1 MGQSILEIFTLI
13 TGVIYV
19 ILEIRQ
25 KNAMWVLGII
35 TSLASMLVFYSQ
47 GLYAS
52 FGLNAY
58 YLITGFIGLWQWR
71 KDKGAIEDN
80 SKIHLNRLSWKA
92 ATISA
97 MVFVAG
103 TIGLATGMDYMSE
116 LGFKENPMSLLD
128 ASVAVLSA
136 VATWWLV
143 KSYLQQWWLW
153 IASNTLSLILCVTQG
168 MWWMA
173 LLYIL
178 YVVAAVIG
186 LRHWKKHGITVA
198 PKELDIKQLDQDYP
212 ANNEDNT
219 DSTN

>member
-1 MGQSILEIFTLI
+1 MLQSILEIFTLI

-35 TSLASMLVFYSQ
+35 TSLASMLVFFSQ

-58 YLITGFIGLWQWR
+58 YLITAFIGLWQWR
-71 KDKGAIEDN
+71 KDKGAIEDS
-80 SKIHLNRLSWKA
+80 SKIHLNTLTWKTA
-92 ATISA
+92 ALSA
-97 MVFVAG
+97 MIFICG
-103 TIGLATGMDYMSE
+103 TIGLSAGMEHMSE

-128 ASVAVLSA
+128 SSIAVLSA

-143 KSYLQQWWLW
+143 KAYLQQWWLW
-153 IASNTLSLILCVTQG
+153 IAANGLSVALCAAQG

-178 YVVAAVIG
+178 YMVAAIIG
-186 LRHWKKHGITVA
+186 LLHWKRHGVVVSD
-198 PKELDIKQLDQDYP
+198 K
-212 ANNEDNT
+212 
-219 DSTN
+219 

>member
-13 TGVIYV
+13 TGVVYV

-58 YLITGFIGLWQWR
+58 YLITAFIGLWQWR
-71 KDKGAIEDN
+71 KDKGTIEGA
-80 SKIHLNRLSWKA
+80 SKIHLNRLSWKVA
-92 ATISA
+92 AISA
-97 MVFVAG
+97 IVFAAG
-103 TIGLATGMDYMSE
+103 TIVLAAGMDYMSR

-153 IASNTLSLILCVTQG
+153 IAANTLSLILCAAQG

-186 LRHWKKHGITVA
+186 LRHWTKHGEYVH
-198 PKELDIKQLDQDYP
+198 
-212 ANNEDNT
+212 
-219 DSTN
+219 SS

>member
-13 TGVIYV
+13 TGVVYV

-58 YLITGFIGLWQWR
+58 YLITAFIGLWQWR
-71 KDKGAIEDN
+71 KDKGIIEDS

-92 ATISA
+92 AAISA

-103 TIGLATGMDYMSE
+103 TIGLAAGMDYMSE

-153 IASNTLSLILCVTQG
+153 IAANTLSMALCATQG

-186 LRHWKKHGITVA
+186 LKHWTKHGEYVHC
-198 PKELDIKQLDQDYP
+198 
-212 ANNEDNT
+212 
-219 DSTN
+219 S

>member
-1 MGQSILEIFTLI
+1 MEKSILEIFTLI

-25 KNAMWVLGII
+25 KNAMWVLGMI

-58 YLITGFIGLWQWR
+58 YLITAFIGLWQWR
-71 KDKGAIEDN
+71 KDKGSIEDT
-80 SKIHLNRLSWKA
+80 SKIHLNRLSW
-92 ATISA
+92 TVVIISA
-97 MVFVAG
+97 VIFIGG
-103 TIGLATGMDYMSE
+103 TIGLAAGMDYMSE

-153 IASNTLSLILCVTQG
+153 IAANILSLTLCAAQG

-173 LLYIL
+173 LLYIM
-178 YVVAAVIG
+178 YTIAAAIG
-186 LRHWKKHGITVA
+186 LRHWKKHGEYVHC
-198 PKELDIKQLDQDYP
+198 
-212 ANNEDNT
+212 
-219 DSTN
+219 S

>member
-13 TGVIYV
+13 TGVVYV

-58 YLITGFIGLWQWR
+58 YLITAFIGLWQWR
-71 KDKGAIEDN
+71 KDKGTIEGA
-80 SKIHLNRLSWKA
+80 SKIHLNRLSWKVA
-92 ATISA
+92 AISA
-97 MVFVAG
+97 IVFAAG
-103 TIGLATGMDYMSE
+103 TIVLAAGMDYMSR

-153 IASNTLSLILCVTQG
+153 IAANTLSLILCAAQG

-173 LLYIL
+173 VLYIL

-186 LRHWKKHGITVA
+186 LRHWTKHGEYVH
-198 PKELDIKQLDQDYP
+198 
-212 ANNEDNT
+212 
-219 DSTN
+219 SS

>member
-13 TGVIYV
+13 TGVVYV

-58 YLITGFIGLWQWR
+58 YLITAFIGLWQWR
-71 KDKGAIEDN
+71 KDKGTIEGA
-80 SKIHLNRLSWKA
+80 SKIHLNRLSWKVA
-92 ATISA
+92 AISA
-97 MVFVAG
+97 IVFTAG
-103 TIGLATGMDYMSE
+103 TIGLAAGMDYMSR

-153 IASNTLSLILCVTQG
+153 IAANTLSLILCAAQG

-173 LLYIL
+173 VLYIL

-186 LRHWKKHGITVA
+186 LRHWTKHGEYVH
-198 PKELDIKQLDQDYP
+198 
-212 ANNEDNT
+212 
-219 DSTN
+219 SS

>member
-1 MGQSILEIFTLI
+1 MNNILEIFTLI
-13 TGVIYV
+13 TVVIYV

-58 YLITGFIGLWQWR
+58 YLITAFIGLWQWR
-71 KDKGAIEDN
+71 KDKRAIEN
-80 SKIHLNRLSWKA
+80 TARIHLNRLSWKVVAVSAIIIIAGSVGVA
-92 ATISA
+92 A
-97 MVFVAG
+97 
-103 TIGLATGMDYMSE
+103 GMEYMSE

-153 IASNTLSLILCVTQG
+153 IAANILSMVLCATQG

-173 LLYIL
+173 LLYIM
-178 YVVAAVIG
+178 YTAAAVIG
-186 LRHWKKHGITVA
+186 LKHWEKNGEYVHC
-198 PKELDIKQLDQDYP
+198 
-212 ANNEDNT
+212 
-219 DSTN
+219 S

>member
-58 YLITGFIGLWQWR
+58 YLITAFIGLWQWR
-71 KDKGAIEDN
+71 KDKGTIEDA
-80 SKIHLNRLSWKA
+80 SKIHLNRLSWKVA
-92 ATISA
+92 AISA
-97 MVFVAG
+97 IVFAAG
-103 TIGLATGMDYMSE
+103 TIVLAAGMDYMSR

-143 KSYLQQWWLW
+143 KS
-153 IASNTLSLILCVTQG
+153 
-168 MWWMA
+168 
-173 LLYIL
+173 
-178 YVVAAVIG
+178 
-186 LRHWKKHGITVA
+186 
-198 PKELDIKQLDQDYP
+198 
-212 ANNEDNT
+212 
-219 DSTN
+219 

>member
-58 YLITGFIGLWQWR
+58 YLITAFIGLWQRR
-71 KDKGAIEDN
+71 KDKGAIEDA
-80 SKIHLNRLSWKA
+80 SKIHLNRLSWKVVA
-92 ATISA
+92 VSA
-97 MVFVAG
+97 IVFAAG
-103 TIGLATGMDYMSE
+103 TIGLAAGMDYMSE

-153 IASNTLSLILCVTQG
+153 IAANTLSMILCATQG

-173 LLYIL
+173 VLYIL

-186 LRHWKKHGITVA
+186 LRHWKKHGEYVHC
-198 PKELDIKQLDQDYP
+198 
-212 ANNEDNT
+212 
-219 DSTN
+219 S